1 MLLQVVLA
9 SVHIEAESHTSCMQT
24 PQDGSPADGQM
35 PKVRGRRRAHVLGD
49 KETGFGTLKQVVF
62 EKLAAQIKRLDIL
75 EE

>member
-1 MLLQVVLA
+1 MHA
-9 SVHIEAESHTSCMQT
+9 NPSGWFTSRW
-24 PQDGSPADGQM
+24 PNAKGPGEL
-35 PKVRGRRRAHVLGD
+35 GRRRAHVLGD